1 MATTEVIREKTYLEL
16 ISQDEKTILKEDLK
30 LKAQEANLEI
40 SREVL
45 NITKAINVKKSE
57 VEKLKRAIPYSAA
70 NEYVASQQLAELEK
84 RLAFLEEVKN
94 KRFTDLNS

>member
-1 MATTEVIREKTYLEL
+1 MATTEVVREKTYLEL

-45 NITKAINVKKSE
+45 NITKS
-57 VEKLKRAIPYSAA
+57 Y
-70 NEYVASQQLAELEK
+70 
-84 RLAFLEEVKN
+84 
-94 KRFTDLNS
+94 